1 MSEDLIPMVL
11 FITIGAIFA
20 LAFYLKYKTRHDVQ
34 NTVRAAIERGESLSP
49 ELIETLAVSI
59 SSPYADLR
67 KGVISLALGAAGMSF
82 AALLGQEDAMGP
94 IMALSVFPI
103 LVGIAYLGL
112 WYFIGRHKV
121 AG

>member
-1 MSEDLIPMVL
+1 MAEELIPIVFFL
-11 FITIGAIFA
+11 TIGGVFA
-20 LAFYLKYKTRHDVQ
+20 LAFYLKYKARNDVQ
-34 NTVRAAIERGESLSP
+34 TTVRTALERGESLSP

-67 KGVISLALGAAGMSF
+67 KGVISLALGVAGMSF
-82 AALLGQEDAMGP
+82 AALLGQEDARGP

-112 WYFIGRHKV
+112 WFFIGSKKV
-121 AG
+121 SQ